1 MGCKLVFVYCVGKSH
16 MSCFSRWLAHC
27 FNTFYWKD
35 HPFKHRIILASLS
48 KSNWPKTLTK
58 TTEHV
63 SVGPSTHAWKRKS
76 LFHLNF
82 WKHCRVVISSKYL
95 LPSHS
100 PQLSSLF
107 PFWDFNYML
116 KSALPGTVP
125 QFRDSS
131 FFLFQP
137 FFLPQLILECSV
149 SMSSHSLTSSST
161 VSVAAA
167 AAAAAAKSLQLYP
180 TLCDP
185 IDSSPPGPAV
195 PGIL

>member
-1 MGCKLVFVYCVGKSH
+1 
-16 MSCFSRWLAHC
+16 
-27 FNTFYWKD
+27 
-35 HPFKHRIILASLS
+35 
-48 KSNWPKTLTK
+48 
-58 TTEHV
+58 
-63 SVGPSTHAWKRKS
+63 
-76 LFHLNF
+76 
-82 WKHCRVVISSKYL
+82 
-95 LPSHS
+95 
-100 PQLSSLF
+100 
-107 PFWDFNYML
+107 ML

-167 AAAAAAKSLQLYP
+167 AAAAAKSLQLYP